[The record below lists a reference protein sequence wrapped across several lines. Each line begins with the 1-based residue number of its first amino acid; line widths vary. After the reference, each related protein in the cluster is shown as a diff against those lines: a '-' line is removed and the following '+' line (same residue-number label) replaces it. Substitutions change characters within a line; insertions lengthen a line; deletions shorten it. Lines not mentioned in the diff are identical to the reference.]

1 MSKSRDGL
9 LDTVLFELG
18 TEELPPASL
27 PSLWADLRRSVV
39 QGLIDAG
46 LIDSGP
52 QLEKLPKFY
61 AARRLALKIPEVRL
75 ETKPVTE
82 IRRGPALKA
91 SFDKQD
97 NPTKALMG
105 FARSC
110 GADEKQIESWR
121 TGKDCLKTEKGV
133 WVTFR
138 LNKPARPVQKVLP
151 EIMRQAVADISLD
164 VRMRWGQGEEEFTRP
179 VRWVVLLYG
188 KEIVPGDLMGLEFG
202 RKSCGHRFLT
212 SDPIAIDEADSYED
226 QLHENSV
233 LVSQSKRD
241 EVLAKEVKRKKDTL
255 QGEYGESVSVARHS
269 EIRAHGGAAQEH
281 YGSGP
286 WYNPVWEKNL
296 AAIEWPQPIV
306 GRFDERFLLLPEKVV
321 ETVLED
327 QQQCLP
333 VRKSRGGHLTPY
345 FIAVASLPDK
355 AERIRAGYERVVRA
369 RLQDA
374 EFYLQRD
381 QQRCLEDRVVDLER
395 VVFHRKLGSL
405 ADRTRRIEALTGFI
419 AKEIGVDE
427 DIAKRA
433 AHLCKAD
440 LGTDMVQAFPHLQG
454 VMGAHYAR
462 ANNEDESVCRAI
474 EMHYWH
480 RPPSGQSYVTP
491 AFSGP
496 GWALIVADR
505 LDLLLGIFAVGET
518 PSGSRDP
525 LGVRRAAYDLVYLT
539 LHYGRSQDRNAPP
552 MRNVFMESSAID
564 IDIDKWLKQAAEGYP
579 VSLGALRAVGD
590 VRNYIADRLRSDV
603 ALHGHA
609 RDETEAVLAV
619 QWHSPQEVYRR
630 REAVHNFRGTQA
642 GAALVEANKRIR
654 NILRKSE
661 APDGE
666 LDRELLREPAEQ
678 ALAER
683 VAVLRPQVEK
693 LCQERQYQQAMEQL
707 ATLAEPVAQF
717 FDDVLVMA
725 EEPEIRHNR
734 LRLLRD
740 VRELFLTIA
749 DLSRLQGAAKAA

>member
-1 MSKSRDGL
+1 MSKSRDVL

-27 PSLWADLRRSVV
+27 PSLWADLKRSAV
-39 QGLIDAG
+39 QGLVDAG

-61 AARRLALKIPEVRL
+61 AARRLALKIPEVRS
-75 ETKPVTE
+75 ETKPDTE

-138 LNKPARPVQKVLP
+138 LNKPARPVQNVLP

-164 VRMRWGQGEEEFTRP
+164 VRMRWGQGGEEFTRP

-202 RKSCGHRFLT
+202 RESCGHRFLT

-241 EVLAKEVKRKKDTL
+241 EVLAEGVKRKKDTL
-255 QGEYGESVSVARHS
+255 RGEYGESVGVAQHS
-269 EIRAHGGAAQEH
+269 EIRAYGGAAQEY

-345 FIAVASLPDK
+345 FIAVAGLPDK
-355 AERIRAGYERVVRA
+355 AKRIRAGYERVVQA

-381 QQRCLEDRVVDLER
+381 QQRCLKDRVVDLER

-405 ADRTRRIEALTGFI
+405 ADRTRRIEALAGFI

-433 AHLCKAD
+433 AYLCKAD

-454 VMGAHYAR
+454 VMGAYYAR
-462 ANNEDESVCRAI
+462 ANGEDELVCSAI
-474 EMHYWH
+474 ETHYWH
-480 RPPSGQSYVTP
+480 HPPPEQPSPLPS
-491 AFSGP
+491 FSGP

-505 LDLLLGIFAVGET
+505 LDLLVGIFAAGET

-539 LHYGRSQDRNAPP
+539 FFYGWSQDRNASPGK
-552 MRNVFMESSAID
+552 VFMESGDVD
-564 IDIDKWLKQAAEGYP
+564 IDINKWIKQAAEGYP
-579 VSLGALRAVGD
+579 VSLDAVRAVGD

-619 QWHSPQEVYRR
+619 LWNSPQEVYWRR
-630 REAVHNFRGTQA
+630 DAVRNFRGTQA
-642 GAALVEANKRIR
+642 GLALVEANKRIR

-661 APDGE
+661 APDGD
-666 LDRELLREPAEQ
+666 LDPELLREPAEQ

-683 VAVLRPQVEK
+683 VAALRPQVEK
-693 LCQERQYQQAMEQL
+693 LCRERQYRQAMEQL
-707 ATLAEPVAQF
+707 ATLAEPVAKF